1 MIPIEAGVGGSMSD
15 VVLERIAG
23 WESAG
28 LIDAATA
35 ERLRAAEAAAVDAEP
50 DPTAASARP
59 GVASSFFGPAVSIVE
74 AFSYL
79 GAAFVLAAWAM
90 LIGRLSS
97 EASGTTRDWLLVAG
111 AAIPA
116 AIFFL
121 IGITL
126 NGRSPRLGRA
136 AGVAFVVS
144 VALIWLGV
152 TLNLDIFYD
161 SSVAAVVGAVAG
173 LAAAVVYRWIHPA
186 ILTEI
191 ALLATFTGLVQA
203 GLLFLHDVVS
213 PTQQIPDGGTFNNPT
228 LGEVAFA
235 SVAWLGTAV
244 VIGLIALAE
253 SRGAGAE
260 AARRAS
266 LARFWAGI
274 VAIGGVASVL
284 TQTVYD
290 ANGFGNRVVEPWIA
304 DVIILLISGV
314 LLERAFRRGAGAYV
328 LAAAFGVV
336 LAFTD
341 FNFSYFAQA
350 SGTELA
356 LLVEGLL
363 LIAIAFGAE
372 RLSRRVGGSRPD
384 DGPDASE
391 PLPSDAPQEMA
402 MEPEAVAEAASD
414 GV

>member
-1 MIPIEAGVGGSMSD
+1 MSH

-23 WESAG
+23 WETAG

-35 ERLRAAEAAAVDAEP
+35 ERLRAAEAASVDDDGEP
-50 DPTAASARP
+50 GATTTSRA

-79 GAAFVLAAWAM
+79 GGAFVLAAWAV
-90 LIGRLSS
+90 LIGRLGNESS
-97 EASGTTRDWLLVAG
+97 GATRDWLFVAG
-111 AAIPA
+111 AAVPA
-116 AIFFL
+116 VIFFL
-121 IGITL
+121 IGFTL
-126 NGRSPRLGRA
+126 HGRSARLGRA

-152 TLNLDIFYD
+152 TLNVDIFSD
-161 SSVAAVVGAVAG
+161 GSTAAVAG
-173 LAAAVVYRWIHPA
+173 AAAGLLAAAAYRWVHPS

-191 ALLATFTGLVQA
+191 ALLATITGLVQA
-203 GLLFLHDVVS
+203 ALLFLDNIVS
-213 PTQQIPDGGTFNNPT
+213 PAAELPFGATANNPT
-228 LGEVAFA
+228 IAEVAIA
-235 SVAWLGTAV
+235 SLVWLATAV

-253 SRGAGAE
+253 SRGAAPE
-260 AARRAS
+260 PARRAS

-274 VAIGGVASVL
+274 VAVAGVASAL
-284 TQTVYD
+284 SQNVYHD
-290 ANGFGNRVVEPWIA
+290 SGFSHRIVEPWIA
-304 DVIILLISGV
+304 DLIVLLISAV

-336 LAFTD
+336 LALTD

-350 SGTELA
+350 SGTEVA

-372 RLSRRVGGSRPD
+372 RISRRVARPPAD
-384 DGPDASE
+384 DSPDPVKPPAPGAPPDAE
-391 PLPSDAPQEMA
+391 PAPPDA
-402 MEPEAVAEAASD
+402 EPEPQSAGEGAS
-414 GV
+414 G